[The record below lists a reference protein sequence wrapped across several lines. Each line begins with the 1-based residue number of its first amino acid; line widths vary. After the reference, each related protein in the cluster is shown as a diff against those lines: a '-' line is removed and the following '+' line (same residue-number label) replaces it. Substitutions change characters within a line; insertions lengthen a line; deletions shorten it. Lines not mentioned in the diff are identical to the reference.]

1 MEKIASIRAVYIVS
15 TRHVTGSTETVCV
28 MANLVNSNIYKDF
41 VLIDKRI
48 LYFVD
53 FFLNYADRMQDVE
66 TNDEASSTLWIVA
79 FCISVVIHIIRISA
93 TLIRRFD
100 MKDVFC
106 HFERQTIILYFLIFY
121 FASSFFF
128 HILIFLS

>member
-1 MEKIASIRAVYIVS
+1 
-15 TRHVTGSTETVCV
+15 
-28 MANLVNSNIYKDF
+28 
-41 VLIDKRI
+41 
-48 LYFVD
+48 
-53 FFLNYADRMQDVE
+53 MQDVE
-66 TNDEASSTLWIVA
+66 TNDKASSTLWIVA
-79 FCISVVIHIIRISA
+79 FCISVVMHIIRISA

-106 HFERQTIILYFLIFY
+106 HFERQTIILYFLIFD